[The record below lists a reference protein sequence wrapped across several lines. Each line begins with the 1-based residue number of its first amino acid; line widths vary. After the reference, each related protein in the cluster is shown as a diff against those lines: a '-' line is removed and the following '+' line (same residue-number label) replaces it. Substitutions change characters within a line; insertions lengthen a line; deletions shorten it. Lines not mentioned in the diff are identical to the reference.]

1 MYSSKSKKRPWKTI
15 LFVTIITLVVVGL
28 GVTAASEM
36 WFKANIKPLNAS
48 NSTTQ
53 AVVITKGLTVD
64 EIAKEL
70 SDKRLIKNAQ
80 AFRWYVTTNGAR
92 NQLQAGTY
100 RLSPSM
106 SVEDI
111 VTMMKEGKVA
121 TDLVTI
127 LPAQRV
133 DQIQVAFQKA
143 GYSQA
148 DIAAAFEVKKYATH
162 PVFNG
167 YQLPTSLEGYL
178 YPNSY
183 QRDSNTTIEQILTQ
197 SLNQMQKY
205 LTPDVQAGFAAHNL
219 SVYQGITLASIVENE
234 VSNPTDRPVVAQ
246 VFLKRLHDGMM
257 LGSDVTYFYAAAIS
271 GQPAS
276 PSLDSPYNTRKY
288 SGLPPGPIS
297 NVSAVSLNA
306 VARPANTDWL
316 FFVAGDDGK
325 TYFSHTEAEHNQLA
339 KDHCQKLCSL

>member
-1 MYSSKSKKRPWKTI
+1 VYSSQPKKRPLKLI
-15 LFVTIITLVVVGL
+15 LLVTIIALVVVGL
-28 GVTAASEM
+28 AVTGASET
-36 WFKANIKPLNAS
+36 WFKLNIKPLNTA
-48 NSTTQ
+48 NKTTQ
-53 AVVITKGLTVD
+53 AVVVTKGLTVN

-70 SDKRLIKNAQ
+70 SDKHLIKNAQ

-92 NQLQAGTY
+92 NLLQAGTY

-133 DQIQVAFQKA
+133 DQIQAAFSKA

-148 DIAAAFEVKKYATH
+148 DIASAFEVKEYATH
-162 PVFNG
+162 PVFSG

-178 YPNSY
+178 YPDSY
-183 QRDSNTTIEQILTQ
+183 QRDSSTTIPQIINQ
-197 SLNQMQKY
+197 SLDQMQKH
-205 LTPDVQAGFAAHNL
+205 LTDEVKAGFAAHGL
-219 SVYQGITLASIVENE
+219 SVYQGVTLASIVENE
-234 VSNPTDRPVVAQ
+234 VSNPTDRPIVAQ
-246 VFLKRLHDGMM
+246 VFLKRLNQGMM

-276 PSLDSPYNTRKY
+276 PGLDSPYNTRKY
-288 SGLPPGPIS
+288 TGLPPGPIS
-297 NVSAVSLNA
+297 NISGVSLNA
-306 VARPANTDWL
+306 VAHPANTDWL

-325 TYFSHTEAEHNQLA
+325 TYFSHTAEEHNQLA